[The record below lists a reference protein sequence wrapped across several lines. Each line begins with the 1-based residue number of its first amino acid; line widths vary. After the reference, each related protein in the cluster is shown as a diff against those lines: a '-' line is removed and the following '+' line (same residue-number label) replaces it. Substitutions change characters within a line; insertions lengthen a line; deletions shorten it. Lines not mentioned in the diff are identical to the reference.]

1 MQKLRNLRQKYALLF
16 EYFKSVSLENGYKYI
31 FPQNAGIFGSTK
43 RGDRTQMGRSR
54 PNISPKLEP
63 IPRNNSYQAYNL
75 QRMQEEY
82 SLVLMSISSTV
93 IYLHVY
99 GNGCVCTDEFQS
111 SADVREVPEAQK

>member
-54 PNISPKLEP
+54 QNISPKLEP
-63 IPRNNSYQAYNL
+63 IDLPRNNSYQAYNL

-93 IYLHVY
+93 IFTCIWQPLCLH
-99 GNGCVCTDEFQS
+99 
-111 SADVREVPEAQK
+111 